1 MLERFGGCKVVIQ
14 LKLQG
19 NVYIDD
25 CIIQISRRQPINR
38 YAYKMASPV
47 AFVAKYILTKIN
59 DSTRVL
65 YE

>member
-1 MLERFGGCKVVIQ
+1 MFTLMTR
-14 LKLQG
+14 
-19 NVYIDD
+19 
-25 CIIQISRRQPINR
+25 IIQISRRQPINR